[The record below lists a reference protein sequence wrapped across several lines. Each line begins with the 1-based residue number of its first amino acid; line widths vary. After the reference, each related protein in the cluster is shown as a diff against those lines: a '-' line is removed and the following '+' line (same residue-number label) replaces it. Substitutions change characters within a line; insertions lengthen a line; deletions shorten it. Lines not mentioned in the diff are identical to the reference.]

1 MDLATELLHEIKRES
16 RRRFIALIICIVLL
30 FVSNIAWLI
39 AWNLPT
45 REVTST
51 EEYELQGE
59 DNSNVILNNGEG
71 DVRIG
76 EDKGKENNN
85 GQGTDEQ
92 NEKP

>member
-1 MDLATELLHEIKRES
+1 MDFATELLHEIKRES

-39 AWNLPT
+39 AWNLPSK
-45 REVTST
+45 EITST

-71 DVRIG
+71 DVSIG
-76 EDKGKENNN
+76 ENKGKENYN
-85 GQGTDEQ
+85 GQNTDE
-92 NEKP
+92 